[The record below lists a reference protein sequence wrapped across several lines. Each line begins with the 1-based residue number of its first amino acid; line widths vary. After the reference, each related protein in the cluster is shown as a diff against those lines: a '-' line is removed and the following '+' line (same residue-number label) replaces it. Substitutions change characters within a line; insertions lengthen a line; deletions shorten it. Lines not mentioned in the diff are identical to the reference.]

1 MNDILSSEGDMIIST
16 HFYMTLENK
25 DELDAYVCYL
35 TYRVQRVLY
44 ELFQEDGQFC
54 DMSWREFVWDIRHI
68 KKIRDAA
75 AMVARETLKDFRSK
89 GHFNFDAK
97 EVELFP
103 DSDMDDRHSGNIYSA
118 RLFPTEEGRALVES
132 ILLTAEVVQYKRQLA
147 RGKAYSW
154 EDYLSEL
161 SQKSYLWEETL
172 MAFRDALVKLDFR
185 PRWNSEQLE
194 EQYGT

>member
-16 HFYMTLENK
+16 HFYMTLKNK

-35 TYRVQRVLY
+35 TYRVQRDLY

-54 DMSWREFVWDIRHI
+54 DMSWREFVWEIRHI
-68 KKIRDAA
+68 KEIRDAA
-75 AMVARETLKDFRSK
+75 AMVARGTLKDFRSK
-89 GHFNFDAK
+89 RYFNFGVKDVK
-97 EVELFP
+97 LFL
-103 DSDMDDRHSGNIYSA
+103 DSDMDDQDGNNIYSA
-118 RLFPTEEGRALVES
+118 RLFSAEEGRALVES

-154 EDYLSEL
+154 ENYLAEL
-161 SQKSYLWEETL
+161 SQKSSLWEETL